1 VVFPALCSKSNL
13 GQRKSS
19 FSFRKMQVG
28 PAMKVGV
35 LKESF
40 PGERRVALIPGN
52 VAQLEKAGFEIWVE
66 GGAGSSAGYADSDY
80 TNAGARVVADRNAL
94 RDLQMLVQVRSLGAN
109 PDHGVADL
117 DLLSAGSYVIG
128 TCDPLGNP
136 AAIAELAQR
145 GLNQFSLELIPR
157 ITRAQSMDVLSS
169 MATIAGYRAVLLAA
183 NELPRMFPLLM
194 TASGTLAAARV
205 LVIGAGVAGLQAIA
219 TARRLGAIVQA
230 YDLRPACR
238 EQVESLGASF
248 VELGLDAAESEDAG
262 GYAKQME
269 EEFYRRQRELMAD
282 VVAESDVVITTAA
295 IPGRH
300 SPVLVTE
307 AAVGRM
313 NDGSVIVDLA
323 AERGGNCELSEAN
336 QRVVRRGVVILGP
349 TNLPS
354 EIPYHASQMFSTNIT
369 RFLLHIAKDGAIDLD
384 IDDEITRETL
394 VAHDREVPH
403 PRIREL
409 LNLAPLK
416 KVRSE
421 QEQAPSPTNPPEQV
435 PGGLETGP
443 SADLPPDNAI
453 EEDAISLAPYLRD
466 AGDEPVSD
474 AGLELPAGNDEDTP
488 GLSWIDP
495 PVEPNGGKEKP
506 DDLP

>member
-1 VVFPALCSKSNL
+1 
-13 GQRKSS
+13 
-19 FSFRKMQVG
+19 
-28 PAMKVGV
+28 MKVGV

-52 VAQLEKAGFEIWVE
+52 VAQLEKAGFDIWIE
-66 GGAGSSAGYADSDY
+66 EGAGDSAGYADSDY

-94 RDLQMLVQVRSLGAN
+94 RDIQVLLQVRSLGAN
-109 PDHGVADL
+109 LEHGQADL
-117 DLLSAGSYVIG
+117 DLLSPGSYVIG
-128 TCDPLGNP
+128 TCDPLGHP
-136 AAIAELAQR
+136 AAITKLAER

-238 EQVESLGASF
+238 EQVESLGAKF
-248 VELGLDAAESEDAG
+248 VELDLDAAESEDAG

-300 SPVLVTE
+300 SPILVT
-307 AAVGRM
+307 ADAVSRM
-313 NDGSVIVDLA
+313 NDGGVIVDLA
-323 AERGGNCELSEAN
+323 AERGGNCELSEAD
-336 QRVVRRGVVILGP
+336 QRVVRQGVVILGP

-369 RFLLHIAKDGAIDLD
+369 RFLLHISSDGVVELD
-384 IDDEITRETL
+384 QGRRDRQRDTR
-394 VAHDREVPH
+394 R
-403 PRIREL
+403 PRPGDPATTDSRIAQPGSVEESSQRGTE
-409 LNLAPLK
+409 APL
-416 KVRSE
+416 
-421 QEQAPSPTNPPEQV
+421 PTDPPEQV
-435 PGGLETGP
+435 PDSFVSEP
-443 SADLPPDNAI
+443 SADLPLDNAI
-453 EEDAISLAPYLRD
+453 EEDAAGLAPLPHD
-466 AGDEPVSD
+466 AGGEPESD
-474 AGLELPAGNDEDTP
+474 TGLEMPGADFESDVVSASVDDADIP
-488 GLSWIDP
+488 GLSPIDP
-495 PVEPNGGKEKP
+495 PAEPIGGKEDEP
-506 DDLP
+506 DDLPTEGV